1 MEINDIFQKIK
12 DILLIIIILIMSFL
26 IFKITK
32 LKDELDYYKNLDYKD
47 SIQINIKY
55 RDSIIYNIQ
64 HRDSIIYNIKQGM
77 QDENEKIYSLD
88 DSSTI
93 DLFYKLATGD

>member
-1 MEINDIFQKIK
+1 METNSIFQKIK
-12 DILLIIIILIMSFL
+12 DILLIIIILVMSFL
-26 IFKITK
+26 IFKVIK
-32 LKDELDYYKNLDYKD
+32 FKDELEYYKNLDYKD

-64 HRDSIIYNIKQGM
+64 YRDSIIYNIKQEM
-77 QDENEKIYSLD
+77 QDETEKIYNLD

>member
-1 MEINDIFQKIK
+1 
-12 DILLIIIILIMSFL
+12 MSFL
-26 IFKITK
+26 IFKMIK
-32 LKDELDYYKNLDYKD
+32 LKDELEYYKNLDYKD

-55 RDSIIYNIQ
+55 KDSIIYNIQ
-64 HRDSIIYNIKQGM
+64 HRDSIIYNIKQEIK
-77 QDENEKIYSLD
+77 DESEKIYSLD

>member
-1 MEINDIFQKIK
+1 MEKSKIK
-12 DILLIIIILIMSFL
+12 NIIEDIIILLFIIIL
-26 IFKITK
+26 CYGIYYNIKIK
-32 LKDELDYYKNLDYKD
+32 KELDYYRHLDYTD
-47 SIQINIKY
+47 SIKVNIKY

-64 HRDSIIYNIKQGM
+64 YRDSIIYNINEKLK
-77 QDENEKIYSLD
+77 DENEKIYSLD

>member
-1 MEINDIFQKIK
+1 MEINKIFQKIK

-26 IFKITK
+26 IFKIIK
-32 LKDELDYYKNLDYKD
+32 FKDELEYYKNLDYKD

-55 RDSIIYNIQ
+55 KDSIIYNIQ
-64 HRDSIIYNIKQGM
+64 HRDSIIYNIKQEI
-77 QDENEKIYSLD
+77 QDESEKIYSLD

>member
-1 MEINDIFQKIK
+1 METKDIFQKIK
-12 DILLIIIILIMSFL
+12 DILLIIIILVMSFL
-26 IFKITK
+26 IFKVIK
-32 LKDELDYYKNLDYKD
+32 LKDELEYYKNLDYKD

-64 HRDSIIYNIKQGM
+64 HRDSIIYNIKQEI
-77 QDENEKIYSLD
+77 QDETEKIYSLD

-93 DLFYKLATGD
+93 DLFYKLVTGD

>member
-1 MEINDIFQKIK
+1 MEINKIFQKIK

-26 IFKITK
+26 IFKIIK
-32 LKDELDYYKNLDYKD
+32 LRDELEYYKNLDYKD

-55 RDSIIYNIQ
+55 KDSMIYNIQ
-64 HRDSIIYNIKQGM
+64 HRDSIIYNIKEKI
-77 QDENEKIYSLD
+77 QDETENIYSLD

>member
-1 MEINDIFQKIK
+1 
-12 DILLIIIILIMSFL
+12 MSFL
-26 IFKITK
+26 IFKIIK
-32 LKDELDYYKNLDYKD
+32 FKDELEYYKNLDYND

-55 RDSIIYNIQ
+55 KDSIIYNIR
-64 HRDSIIYNIKQGM
+64 HRDSIIYNIKQEI
-77 QDENEKIYSLD
+77 QDESEKIYSLD

>member
-1 MEINDIFQKIK
+1 MGINNIFQKIK

-26 IFKITK
+26 IFKIIK
-32 LKDELDYYKNLDYKD
+32 VKDELELYKNLDYKD
-47 SIQINIKY
+47 SIQLNIKY

-64 HRDSIIYNIKQGM
+64 YRDSIIYNIKQEM
-77 QDENEKIYSLD
+77 QDETEKIYSLD